1 MPIKTGSKQLVL
13 CHLPKTGG
21 KTFREILMN
30 QFDEKPYAFQPNDAG
45 LSAKKQRSTYRSA
58 DVVCGHWNFNWVY
71 PYLKKDRLMFVFLR
85 DPVERGLS
93 LYNYWTKVRGNIP
106 VARKIREEHWTVDAF
121 FQRHD
126 PEKDPWLYAYMT
138 FLGMTTN
145 GRQSVYEITDRAKAN
160 LELFDFIGTTEN
172 FKKDLQRVKEKF
184 GFDIKYRSKNVTPD
198 WAKRTTLTQDQRMTF
213 SLLMQPEYEIY
224 EHAKELAYGYG
235 H

>member
-1 MPIKTGSKQLVL
+1 
-13 CHLPKTGG
+13 
-21 KTFREILMN
+21 MN
-30 QFDEKPYAFQPNDAG
+30 N
-45 LSAKKQRSTYRSA
+45 
-58 DVVCGHWNFNWVY
+58 
-71 PYLKKDRLMFVFLR
+71 
-85 DPVERGLS
+85 
-93 LYNYWTKVRGNIP
+93 
-106 VARKIREEHWTVDAF
+106 
-121 FQRHD
+121 
-126 PEKDPWLYAYMT
+126 
-138 FLGMTTN
+138 N